1 MVFDF
6 LKSWKQ
12 IASEREAMEAWIDA
26 AKAWREHGDWL
37 RAAKA
42 YENAGDSFEAEGEIE
57 KAIDEW
63 INAAEVLGKI
73 REPEGLAVISEKKAR
88 AMEKLERFDAAVE
101 AWREAVDAYTDA
113 EKNSEAVAARNEQKR
128 LCKTTAELYERNGD
142 WFRAGIVWSLAD
154 DFERAAVAFEM
165 KGAWEF
171 AIRMWERAGE
181 PDRVKELLP
190 RSAEII
196 ETQLLKSSLD
206 DVTSA
211 ESTAKEIWDKV
222 DRPDRTTE
230 LVETIIERKWPSADS
245 MTRANIIVELGA
257 RYNHEAGEW
266 ESLDNNERAADAFT
280 HAYFYYSRF
289 PDMEDKTKEMTKE
302 LERLGR
308 QIPKAR
314 GLPSFFNRDVFNT
327 LMKGDSARVLFI
339 TYGRTNQDVIAD

>member
-12 IASEREAMEAWIDA
+12 IATEQEAREAWIEA
-26 AKAWREHGDWL
+26 AKAWREHGDWQ

-57 KAIDEW
+57 KAIEEW
-63 INAAEVLGKI
+63 INASEVLAKI
-73 REPEGLAVISEKKAR
+73 RELEGLAAIYEKKAR
-88 AMEKLERFDAAVE
+88 ALEQLERFDAAIE
-101 AWREAVDAYTDA
+101 TWRETVDAYTDTD
-113 EKNSEAVAARNEQKR
+113 KSSEAVSARNEQKR
-128 LCKTTAELYERNGD
+128 LCRTTAELYERNGD

-154 DFERAAVAFEM
+154 EFERAALAFEM

-171 AIRMWERAGE
+171 AIRMWEQAGE
-181 PDRVKELLP
+181 PERVKELLP

-211 ESTAKEIWDKV
+211 ESTAKDVWDKV
-222 DRPDRTTE
+222 ERPDRTTE
-230 LVETIIERKWPSADS
+230 LMETIIERKWPSADS

-257 RYNHEAGEW
+257 RYINEAGEW

-280 HAYFYYSRF
+280 HAYYYFSRF
-289 PDMEDKTKEMTKE
+289 PDMEDKTKEMAE
-302 LERLGR
+302 ALERLER
-308 QIPKAR
+308 PVPKAR

-339 TYGRTNQDVIAD
+339 TYGRTPREGTPD